1 MTTRSSVCEQ
11 AAVRGLLHAVS
22 RFLGHEVAPEWRKA
36 AEAAPR
42 HRFLPDR
49 IWLNGEDGCLVP
61 CDREYE
67 LDRWIAAAYTDEPVV
82 TQIDD
87 GQEPED
93 LSDALPSSSA
103 SAPSIVFRMLELLDL
118 TPGMRVLEIGTGTGF
133 NAALLSHRLGDTN
146 VTSIEIDSAVVELAR
161 SHLKAN
167 GYAPTVVHGD
177 GTLGWSVQAP
187 YDRVVAT
194 CSVRRVPHAWISQT
208 RTGGAVL
215 TPWEN
220 PWVCGGLLRLTVG
233 DDGTASGRYSPDSA
247 FMLMRTQRLDLR
259 LFRDVALDE
268 HVPAES
274 TTALDPWAVA
284 DSAFETQFAL
294 GHRLG
299 DLWYAWH
306 HGPEVEGVVTR
317 LWVATTDGGS
327 WAAVDWDGRENTER
341 YTVWQ
346 HGRRRLWEEVE
357 AAPLVARQRPPR
369 AGAVRLDRHARGA
382 HRLARPPGERVALAV
397 EPHPLP
403 GSALLAPSAP
413 GSGAAGAR

>member
-1 MTTRSSVCEQ
+1 MTTSQKSLRQ
-11 AAVRGLLHAVS
+11 AGTTGLLQAVS
-22 RFLGHEVAPEWRKA
+22 RQLGHDVAPEWRKA

-42 HRFLPDR
+42 HRFLPDH
-49 IWLNGEDGCLVP
+49 IWLGPDGGSLTP
-61 CDREYE
+61 CDRGREP
-67 LDRWIAAAYTDEPVV
+67 DRWLAAAYADEPVV
-82 TQIDD
+82 TQIND
-87 GQEPED
+87 GQEVKD

-103 SAPSIVFRMLELLDL
+103 SAPSIVFRMLELLDVE
-118 TPGMRVLEIGTGTGF
+118 PGMRILEIGTGTGF
-133 NAALLSHRLGDTN
+133 NAALLSHRLGDAN
-146 VTSIEIDSAVVELAR
+146 VTTIEIDPVLAELAR
-161 SHLKAN
+161 SNLKAT
-167 GYAPTVVHGD
+167 GYAPTVVRGD
-177 GTLGWSVQAP
+177 GGLGWGVQAP

-194 CSVRRVPHAWISQT
+194 CSVRRVPYAWIRQS
-208 RTGGAVL
+208 RPGGVIL
-215 TPWEN
+215 TPWCDD
-220 PWVCGGLLRLTVG
+220 WSHGGLLRLTVG
-233 DDGTASGRYSPDSA
+233 DDGTASGRYTPDSA

-268 HVPAES
+268 HVPTES

-327 WAAVDWDGRENTER
+327 WAAVDWDSRENTER

-357 AAPLVARQRPPR
+357 AAHRWWLDNDRPGPDRFGLTVTPEGHTAWLDDPANGWPLR
-369 AGAVRLDRHARGA
+369 
-382 HRLARPPGERVALAV
+382 
-397 EPHPLP
+397 
-403 GSALLAPSAP
+403 
-413 GSGAAGAR
+413 